1 LRAGEIVVRKQRIV
15 RVAALINSERP
26 WIFAVAGPPL
36 RLETLSGAVGR
47 NSGRAYREAA
57 PHRYL
62 ALPDSTP
69 HRRATDYAWRLLN
82 GGRIMTKRLTQ
93 VLGLGLLALLAS
105 GVANAD
111 KYSDTEVLFR
121 KSGESAKF
129 FANSYAY
136 ALFPTVGEGA
146 FIVGGARG
154 TGHVYVNG
162 QAVGRTVMT
171 QLSLGFQAG
180 GKAFSQIIFFRDK
193 SALDQ
198 FESGSF
204 EFSAGASAV
213 AITAGASASV
223 GTSGS
228 SSGASGGEH
237 NATTDGSWNAGMA
250 VFTIA
255 KGGLMYAANI
265 AGQKFTY
272 SEGTSE

>member
-1 LRAGEIVVRKQRIV
+1 MMQ
-15 RVAALINSERP
+15 
-26 WIFAVAGPPL
+26 
-36 RLETLSGAVGR
+36 
-47 NSGRAYREAA
+47 
-57 PHRYL
+57 
-62 ALPDSTP
+62 
-69 HRRATDYAWRLLN
+69 
-82 GGRIMTKRLTQ
+82 RLTQ

-111 KYSDTEVLFR
+111 KYSDTETMFR
-121 KSGESAKF
+121 NAGESATF
-129 FANSYAY
+129 FSNSYAY
-136 ALFPTVGEGA
+136 AIFPTVGEGA

-154 TGHVYVNG
+154 TGRVYVNG
-162 QAVGRTVMT
+162 QWVGHTTMT

-228 SSGASGGEH
+228 SSGASGGQH

-250 VFTIA
+250 VFSIA
-255 KGGLMYAANI
+255 KGGLMYSANI
-265 AGQKFTY
+265 AGQKFSY